1 MLSIDCV
8 VGKGLF
14 KYKDK
19 TGNKNQQ
26 FVQIIINLNWS
37 CKITF
42 LFLMRTD
49 IIIHFSS
56 KTQYNCILILILS
69 KRVIVKI
76 KSTII

>member
-42 LFLMRTD
+42 LFLNYIFVCAREM
-49 IIIHFSS
+49 
-56 KTQYNCILILILS
+56 NILFE
-69 KRVIVKI
+69 K
-76 KSTII
+76 